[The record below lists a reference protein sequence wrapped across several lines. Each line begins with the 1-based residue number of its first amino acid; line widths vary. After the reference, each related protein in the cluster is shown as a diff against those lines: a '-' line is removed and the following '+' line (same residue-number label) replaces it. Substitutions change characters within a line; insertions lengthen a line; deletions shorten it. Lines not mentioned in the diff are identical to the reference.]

1 MSHASEARSVLQ
13 CVLQCVLRCSVLQ
26 CVAAEDNLAPS
37 DEEREARSCVAVC
50 VTVWYIAL
58 QCVVA
63 EDNLA
68 PSDVKRKARSVLQ
81 CALQ

>member
-1 MSHASEARSVLQ
+1 
-13 CVLQCVLRCSVLQ
+13 
-26 CVAAEDNLAPS
+26 
-37 DEEREARSCVAVC
+37 VC